1 MLRRQRRLRTITGHP
16 KIPRTV
22 FRWVLLGFTV
32 AATLM
37 NCSAS
42 QAQRRTSDQDDI
54 SRREAQLLE
63 RIPFDG
69 REAYQILKEIC
80 DIGPRVSGS
89 EGMRKQQELLQ
100 GKFEALGGKVS
111 YQEWTVKHPENGQDV
126 QLRNMIVEWHPD
138 RPNRVLVCCHYDTR
152 PFPDQ
157 DPTDPFG
164 KFIGANDGA
173 SGAAL
178 MCVLGRSM
186 KEIKTFGVDFVLFD
200 AEELVFDRRRDPMF
214 VGSTY
219 FAQEYVRNPPDHEYK
234 FGLLIDM
241 IGDRNLDLFIE
252 ANSLKFAPEVTR
264 SLWRKAQQLGVREFV
279 ARTVH
284 EVRDDHLPLNE
295 IARIPTCDLID
306 FDYPAPGR
314 NFSYWHTTQDT
325 PDKCSALSLAKVGW
339 VVAEWLK
346 SCE

>member
-1 MLRRQRRLRTITGHP
+1 MLWRQTRAGTHHEHP
-16 KIPRTV
+16 QIPCALSHCILFGFAVTATFV
-22 FRWVLLGFTV
+22 F
-32 AATLM
+32 
-37 NCSAS
+37 CPAS
-42 QAQRRTSDQDDI
+42 QAQRRTSNQDDI

-100 GKFEALGGKVS
+100 GKFEALGAKVS

-157 DPTDPFG
+157 DPNDPFG
-164 KFIGANDGA
+164 RFIGANDGA

-178 MCVLGRSM
+178 MCVLGKSM

-219 FAQEYVRNPPDHEYK
+219 FAEQYARNPPDHEYK

-252 ANSLKFAPEVTR
+252 ANSLKYAPEVTR

-295 IARIPTCDLID
+295 IAKIPTCDLID

>member
-1 MLRRQRRLRTITGHP
+1 MMQRNRRLGHNALAP
-16 KIPRTV
+16 
-22 FRWVLLGFTV
+22 
-32 AATLM
+32 M
-37 NCSAS
+37 NFDTTRNRLISGMVCLVSLVICPLS
-42 QAQRRTSDQDDI
+42 YAQRRGNDDDGI
-54 SRREAQLLE
+54 SRREARELD

-69 REAYQILKEIC
+69 REAYRILKQLC

-100 GKFEALGGKVS
+100 GRFEALGGRVS
-111 YQEWTVKHPENGQDV
+111 YQEWTIKHPENGRDV

-138 RPNRVLVCCHYDTR
+138 RRNRVLVCCHYDTR

-157 DPTDPFG
+157 DPVDPYGRFV
-164 KFIGANDGA
+164 GANDGA

-178 MCVLGRSM
+178 MCVLGSHM

-219 FAQEYVRNPPDHEYK
+219 FAEQYVSNPPSHDYK
-234 FGLLIDM
+234 FGLLLDM
-241 IGDRNLDLFIE
+241 IGDRNLDLYFE
-252 ANSLKFAPEVTR
+252 VNSLKYAPEVTR
-264 SLWRKAQQLGVREFV
+264 SIWQKARELGVRDFV
-279 ARTVH
+279 ARKGH

-306 FDYPAPGR
+306 FDYSAPGR